1 MQKKF
6 KWSYFAW
13 ACTFVLVTS
22 LLSALFPRS
31 NEIPLSI
38 GFPAR
43 YLTIH
48 VNQSCQFTT
57 HIGAGSLIFDIGIGY
72 CLCLLFVWIK
82 EKIRSRKAK

>member
-1 MQKKF
+1 M
-6 KWSYFAW
+6 
-13 ACTFVLVTS
+13 LVTS

-82 EKIRSRKAK
+82 KNPQPQSEISGNLPLNEIPL